1 MTPYE
6 DWSGTKAYMGSVY
19 TYSCMAVCLVPKL
32 KRDHKPSPTG
42 EWLLFLGMS
51 EDHKV
56 GLLINPSIGK
66 EAQVKSSAFHEY
78 KWQNIWRRERK
89 QTLTPLKSHL

>member
-1 MTPYE
+1 MKNATWLINRSVTSRLLDKKRTPYE
-6 DWSGTKAYMGSVY
+6 DWSGRKAYMGSVY
-19 TYSCMAVCLVPKL
+19 TSSCMAVCLVPML

-56 GLLINPSIGK
+56 GLLLNPSIVK
-66 EAQVKSSAFHEY
+66 EA
-78 KWQNIWRRERK
+78 
-89 QTLTPLKSHL
+89 